1 MRRHEWMTLLF
12 VLALGGTLSA
22 NAPIGFFVV
31 PSRAAPTALAPQ
43 TRSEGGV
50 QVKVTPKNITVAA
63 DTWDFEVALNTHSV
77 ALDQDLVKTTVLVDP
92 QGKQYLPIAW
102 DGDPPGGHH
111 RSGVL
116 RFKALAV
123 LPSSLELRISG
134 VGGIDA
140 RVFRWQLR

>member
-1 MRRHEWMTLLF
+1 VVLLV

-22 NAPIGFFVV
+22 KAPLGFFVV
-31 PSRAAPTALAPQ
+31 PSLAAPMTLAPQ

-77 ALDQDLVKTTVLVDP
+77 ALDQDLAKTTVMVDA

-102 DGDPPGGHH
+102 NGDPPGGHH

-116 RFKALAV
+116 RFKALAA
-123 LPSSLELRISG
+123 LPPSLELRINGIGG
-134 VGGIDA
+134 VDA